1 MFELE
6 DTTYLGKAVPSQGGG
21 TAINNKDVT
30 VVPAPIAQT
39 LTVPSEY
46 TGYGTISVD
55 AVTSDIDENIQA
67 DNIKSG
73 VTILG
78 VEGTLQGTDTYEALI
93 TLTGVVDGLPQDTES
108 EDIEDTLTILSGV

>member
-1 MFELE
+1 MEADF
-6 DTTYLGKAVPSQGGG
+6 YSGKAVPSSGGG
-21 TAINNKDVT
+21 TTINNKDVT
-30 VVPAPIAQT
+30 VTPAPIAQT
-39 LTVPSEY
+39 LTVPEGY

-55 AVTSDIDENIQA
+55 AVTSSIDNNIQA
-67 DNIKSG
+67 GNIKSG

-108 EDIEDTLTILSGV
+108 EDVEDTLTILSGV